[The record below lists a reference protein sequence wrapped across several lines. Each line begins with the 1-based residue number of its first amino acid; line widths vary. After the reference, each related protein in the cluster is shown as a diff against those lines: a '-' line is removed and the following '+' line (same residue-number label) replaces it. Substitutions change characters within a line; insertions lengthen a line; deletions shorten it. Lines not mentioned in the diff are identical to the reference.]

1 MDAMSPVEREWLAHG
16 YTRSPAA
23 GPFVP
28 AIARIFQRH
37 EGAQRRFR
45 VEVTAQH
52 CNGGGRG
59 HGGFIATLADVW
71 LAAALADQ
79 LASAARFVTAS
90 LQVDFLEAVRP
101 GDCLESEIDWVR
113 PGSRLCYASGR
124 ICAGGRPVAAMRGV
138 FAILTPLTR

>member
-1 MDAMSPVEREWLAHG
+1 MDAMSPDEREWLAQG
-16 YTRSPAA
+16 YTPSPAA

-79 LASAARFVTAS
+79 LAPAVRFVTAS

-101 GDCLESEIDWVR
+101 GDCLESEIDWLR
-113 PGSRLCYASGR
+113 PGSRLCHASGR
-124 ICAGGRPVAAMRGV
+124 ICAGGRPVAAMRGQ

>member
-1 MDAMSPVEREWLAHG
+1 MDAMSPVEREWLAQG
-16 YTRSPAA
+16 YTPSPAA

-28 AIARIFQRH
+28 AIACIFQRH

-79 LASAARFVTAS
+79 LAPATRFVTAS

-101 GDCLESEIDWVR
+101 GDCLESETDWVR
-113 PGSRLCYASGR
+113 PGSRLCHASGR

>member
-1 MDAMSPVEREWLAHG
+1 MDAMSPVERGWLAHG

-28 AIARIFQRH
+28 AIARIFQRQ

-59 HGGFIATLADVW
+59 HGGFIAMLADVW

-79 LASAARFVTAS
+79 LAPAARFVTAS

-101 GDCLESEIDWVR
+101 GDCLESAIDWLR
-113 PGSRLCYASGR
+113 PGSRLCQASGR
-124 ICAGGRPVAAMRGV
+124 ICAGGRVVAAMRGV
-138 FAILTPLTR
+138 FAILTPVP